1 MPNDE
6 RSENIYPCP
15 KCGSTAPADRK
26 TEDYILEDGTKR
38 RMTFC
43 TACVREDADGTLR
56 YEVITEE
63 FIRTEIDR
71 KMHDNSRSE

>member
-1 MPNDE
+1 
-6 RSENIYPCP
+6 
-15 KCGSTAPADRK
+15 
-26 TEDYILEDGTKR
+26 
-38 RMTFC
+38 MTFC

-71 KMHDNSRSE
+71 KMYDESQPE